1 MCGGLLLGWWFRV
14 GGGACA
20 MIGNLD
26 SSLQVKSVLVKEG
39 RWWLHDLKLFP
50 IFGVVFFFPT
60 PIGGD
65 FPPTRWMDHYV

>member
-1 MCGGLLLGWWFRV
+1 
-14 GGGACA
+14 